1 MSAQLTTDPDA
12 ETTTVTTTPTL
23 PPDVLAL
30 VLGWWSVDKPMAA
43 IQVYQTATGA
53 DLTTAR
59 DAVIALVEA
68 GPLPTGWTPPGE
80 EPSTTLEASVV
91 FPASEGWEPS
101 VASEGGKVVNLP
113 KRPRPEVVRTPPV
126 PVSSKVLDTKKIQRK
141 FPMTPD
147 QLRAHHEQ
155 LTMLTME
162 TEQMDR
168 RHKEM
173 RAEITAEAKAHRA
186 KISQIAAEANDQ
198 AITREVEVVYTA
210 HYLTGELIETD
221 KDTGEVYAVRPLSP
235 SESQLQMFGDTKTPE
250 T

>member
-1 MSAQLTTDPDA
+1 MSALTTTDPDA
-12 ETTTVTTTPTL
+12 DVTPETTPTTTPSL
-23 PPDVLAL
+23 PDDVRAA
-30 VLGWWSVDKPMAA
+30 VLGWWSIDKPMAA
-43 IQVYQTATGA
+43 IQVYQTATGT

-91 FPASEGWEPS
+91 FPASEGWEP
-101 VASEGGKVVNLP
+101 EQGGKVVALP
-113 KRPRPEVVRTPPV
+113 KRPKPEVVRTPPT
-126 PVSSKVLDTKKIQRK
+126 PVTSKVLDTKKIQRK
-141 FPMTPD
+141 FPMTPE
-147 QLRAHHEQ
+147 QLHVHHEQ
-155 LTMLTME
+155 LTMLTLE
-162 TEQMDR
+162 SELMDR
-168 RHKEM
+168 RHKET

-186 KISQIAAEANDQ
+186 KIAQVAAEANDQ

-210 HYLTGELIETD
+210 HYITGELIETD

-235 SESQLQMFGDTKTPE
+235 SEAQLQMFGDTKTPE